1 MIESLPITVL
11 LGAAIVG
18 LTLGL
23 LGSGGSILCVPVL
36 VYLAGLPEKT
46 AIVSSLAIVGA
57 VALVGAFDNA
67 RHGTVSVRHLLWF
80 GVPGMAGTWLGAQAS
95 AWVSGS
101 AQLLVFAL
109 VMMLAAIFM
118 LRSSRGSEN
127 AGRAAPGRLVVS
139 GIVVGAMTGFVGVGG
154 GFLIVPAL
162 VFFGGMAMQGAVG
175 TSLAII
181 ALNAAVGFAGHYL
194 LFEEGGLELDWTL
207 IGVFI
212 AVGVVGSLLGGR
224 LGRRLPQRILRR
236 VFAVALILIA
246 LFIGVETILET
257 HADADHLTAAAYLKT
272 KMGAPVAIG
281 RGIVMRLPLNQPG
294 VVQ

>member
-11 LGAAIVG
+11 LGAAVVG

-36 VYLAGLPEKT
+36 VYLAGLSEKT

-57 VALVGAFDNA
+57 IALVGAFDNA
-67 RHGTVSVRHLLWF
+67 RRGTVSARHVMWF

-95 AWVSGS
+95 AWVPGS

-109 VMMLAAIFM
+109 VMMLAAMFM
-118 LRSSRGSEN
+118 LRSSRGGDSV
-127 AGRAAPGRLVVS
+127 GRAAPVKLVTS
-139 GIVVGAMTGFVGVGG
+139 GILVGAMTGFVGVGG

-162 VFFGGMAMQGAVG
+162 AFFGGMAMHGAVG

-181 ALNAAVGFAGHYL
+181 ALNAAAGFTGHYV
-194 LFEEGGLELDWTL
+194 LFEDGGLKLDGVL

-212 AVGVVGSLLGGR
+212 VVGVIGSLFGGR
-224 LGRRLPQRILRR
+224 VGRKLPQQVLRR

-246 LFIGVETILET
+246 VFIGVET
-257 HADADHLTAAAYLKT
+257 TAGL
-272 KMGAPVAIG
+272 
-281 RGIVMRLPLNQPG
+281 LSS
-294 VVQ
+294 

>member
-1 MIESLPITVL
+1 MIESLPIAVL
-11 LGAAIVG
+11 LGAVIVG

-57 VALVGAFDNA
+57 IAAAGAFDNV

-80 GVPGMAGTWLGAQAS
+80 GLPGMAGTWLGAQVS
-95 AWVSGS
+95 AWVPGS
-101 AQLLVFAL
+101 VQLLVFAL
-109 VMMLAAIFM
+109 VMLLAAIFM
-118 LRSSRGSEN
+118 LRSRGSEP
-127 AGRAAPGRLVVS
+127 AGRAAPGRLVAS
-139 GIVVGAMTGFVGVGG
+139 GVVVGAMTGFVGVGG

-181 ALNAAVGFAGHYL
+181 ALNAAAGFAGHYL
-194 LFEEGGLELDWTL
+194 LFEDGGLELDWTL

-212 AVGVVGSLLGGR
+212 AVGVIGSLLGGR
-224 LGRRLPQRILRR
+224 LGRKLPQQILRR

-246 LFIGVETILET
+246 VFMIVET
-257 HADADHLTAAAYLKT
+257 
-272 KMGAPVAIG
+272 APGLLSV
-281 RGIVMRLPLNQPG
+281 
-294 VVQ
+294 